1 LSDRL
6 FEHEVGQLLELR
18 KCIGRVGEDEVIGTG
33 CLVKETEDIS
43 AQEGDVILAT
53 EGLQKAANEGDV
65 LGIEL
70 YGGDMRAA
78 AGQEFEGDAARAGK
92 EIQGAWG
99 ICLEVDV
106 GTEDIEEVLLG
117 EVGSGPRLEGSRDIK
132 MASAVFASNDTHR
145 LTG

>member
-1 LSDRL
+1 M
-6 FEHEVGQLLELR
+6 LELR
-18 KCIGRVGEDEVIGTG
+18 KRIGRVGEDEVIGTG
-33 CLVKETEDIS
+33 CLVEETENIGAQKGDI
-43 AQEGDVILAT
+43 VLAA

-70 YGGDMRAA
+70 YSGDMRAA
-78 AGQEFEGDAARAGK
+78 AGQEFEGDTARAGK

-99 ICLEVDV
+99 ICLEVDI

-117 EVGSGPRLEGSRDIK
+117 EVRSGPRLEGSWDIK

-145 LTG
+145 FTIENWKLSN